1 MLLGAPRWS
10 HQSLQHSHLCNAA
23 EQFSLSDT
31 PLLTAY
37 SSCLSGCTTALR
49 ASSNPTASPQA
60 VRGPRERPADAAGMD
75 AQGRREASRGA
86 HALFSPGWAA
96 GGGFQLL
103 GGVDLHPGSGTCEEN
118 CFQKMSP
125 LLLAVNPDH
134 LGVKSERGQR
144 QCLLRQNIKCPP
156 VENGKTL
163 GFEEGSKRWCSLSFL
178 RWDFFPFFFL

>member
-1 MLLGAPRWS
+1 MLLGAPRWA
-10 HQSLQHSHLCNAA
+10 HQSLQHSHPCNAT

-37 SSCLSGCTTALR
+37 SSCLAGCTTALC

-60 VRGPRERPADAAGMD
+60 VRGPGERPANAAGMD
-75 AQGRREASRGA
+75 AQGRREGSRGA
-86 HALFSPGWAA
+86 HTLLSPGWAP

-103 GGVDLHPGSGTCEEN
+103 GGADLHPGSGTCEEN
-118 CFQKMSP
+118 CFQKMLP

-144 QCLLRQNIKCPP
+144 LFAATKHKCPP
-156 VENGKTL
+156 VENGETL
-163 GFEEGSKRWCSLSFL
+163 DFEEGSKRWCSLSFL